1 MGEARVQTIDQ
12 YFILKEIEKHF
23 VMSCINVTLDDKNKV
38 TVTDEVGEESI
49 SFVRNEDG
57 KIILD

>member
-1 MGEARVQTIDQ
+1 MRVQTIDQ
-12 YFILKEIEKHF
+12 YFILREIERRF

-38 TVTDEVGEESI
+38 TVTDQVGEESI